1 MDLKQLQVL
10 GAIVPRT
17 MFKKEIPVK
26 RPELKPQTEWAD
38 QSEPEETGK
47 IIDDSLTTWI
57 RKRSSADFLEMIQAK
72 DQDKAHIAVLRCVC
86 HEDGSEVFESLQQCK
101 QLKEWLFIPLM
112 VAVNEVNQFGLKNL
126 TPKTSS
132 GTSLPSSSAARSRK
146 LKRGSVKK
154 NAQAG
159 LPTGPSAAL

>member
-1 MDLKQLQVL
+1 MDIKQLQSL
-10 GAIVPRT
+10 GAIVSRT

-26 RPELKPQTEWAD
+26 RPELKPKAEWAD
-38 QSEPEETGK
+38 ESEPEETGETV
-47 IIDDSLTTWI
+47 DDSLTTWI

-86 HEDGSEVFESLQQCK
+86 HEDGTEVFESLEQCK

-112 VAVNEVNQFGLKNL
+112 VAINEVNQFGLKNL
-126 TPKTSS
+126 RPKTSS

-146 LKRGSVKK
+146 LKRGSVKR
-154 NAQAG
+154 NGPAG
-159 LPTGPSAAL
+159 SPIAPSAAP

>member
-17 MFKKEIPVK
+17 TFKKEIPVK
-26 RPELKPQTEWAD
+26 RPELKPKEEWAD
-38 QSEPEETGK
+38 PNDPEETGN

-72 DQDKAHIAVLRCVC
+72 DQNKAHIAVLRCVC
-86 HEDGSEVFESLQQCK
+86 HEDGSEVFESLEQCK

-112 VAVNEVNQFGLKNL
+112 VAVNEVNQFGLKNSL
-126 TPKTSS
+126 PKTSS
-132 GTSLPSSSAARSRK
+132 GMSLPSSSAARSRK
-146 LKRGSVKK
+146 LKRVSQKRNAPAGS
-154 NAQAG
+154 
-159 LPTGPSAAL
+159 PTGPSAAL